1 MVKVKVANPGP
12 LGLWVVNPSG
22 STKKMATKRRSRK
35 RSTARRP
42 NVTAAPRRRKR
53 TTRRSNPTVFA
64 SSRRRTTPRR
74 RSVSRRRNP
83 STGGLLSQ
91 AAGLAAGITVVGL
104 AQGVIPPIGGVSP
117 IMVAARQAATGYL
130 IGEGMQRFGVMRA
143 YSSEF
148 KLAGFALGAGTLINA
163 YVLPIVTGFLR
174 PAPQQQQQQA
184 NQGGMADLVTLPA
197 GNYDPYYGSTP
208 KIGGAPVRVN
218 KSAALKDLLAMPA
231 MPGAY
236 QRFGR

>member
-22 STKKMATKRRSRK
+22 SKKKMATKRRSRK

-104 AQGVIPPIGGVSP
+104 AQGFIPPIGGVSP

-130 IGEGMQRFGVMRA
+130 IGEGMQRFGVLRA
-143 YSSEF
+143 YAGEV

-163 YVLPIVTGFLR
+163 YVMPLFTGLLR
-174 PAPQQQQQQA
+174 PAPQSQPA

-218 KSAALKDLLAMPA
+218 KAAALKDLLTMPA

>member
-104 AQGVIPPIGGVSP
+104 AQGFIPPIGGVSP

-143 YSSEF
+143 YSGEV

-163 YVLPIVTGFLR
+163 YVLPLFSGFFRR
-174 PAPQQQQQQA
+174 PAPVAVDANGNGVQGIAPIYRGFQPYRMYANNNGMGAIAMIDPAQQ
-184 NQGGMADLVTLPA
+184 
-197 GNYDPYYGSTP
+197 PYGEYAS
-208 KIGGAPVRVN
+208 
-218 KSAALKDLLAMPA
+218 
-231 MPGAY
+231 
-236 QRFGR
+236 

>member
-104 AQGVIPPIGGVSP
+104 AQGFIPPIGGVSP

-130 IGEGMQRFGVMRA
+130 IGEGMQRFGVLRA
-143 YSSEF
+143 YAGEI

-174 PAPQQQQQQA
+174 PAPKA
-184 NQGGMADLVTLPA
+184 ESNGVQGIGVYRPGMQ
-197 GNYDPYYGSTP
+197 PY
-208 KIGGAPVRVN
+208 
-218 KSAALKDLLAMPA
+218 
-231 MPGAY
+231 GAY
-236 QRFGR
+236 APRGLNGIAAWAPGQQPFGDYASVAVA